1 MLKALAIPPTSNNS
15 SFGVANA
22 RRARGTEFLGEGAF
36 GEVFQL
42 KHRGEDVAIKF
53 PRHHNDMLTE
63 VAALASVPPH
73 ESIVQLLDVHRVGD
87 AVGLIF
93 PLYEATLKKM
103 TARDAPSLHPA
114 ECQFVARALSQALG
128 HMHDHGVLHCDV
140 KPANVLV
147 SGPGLGV
154 AATDYTDSAACQV
167 LAGQLRDLPS
177 RLRVVLADLGAA
189 LPADPW
195 QRVGD
200 SNVVPLWYRSPEL
213 LLGDQDFG
221 KGVDAWSLG
230 CVLAE
235 LLRRRPLFRNSLGRT
250 RRRCSE
256 RSSQHLGR
264 LRRVGR

>member
-1 MLKALAIPPTSNNS
+1 MLKALAIHPTSNNG

-22 RRARGTEFLGEGAF
+22 RRARATESLGEGAF
-36 GEVFQL
+36 GQVFRL

-53 PRHHNDMLTE
+53 LRHHNDMLTE

-87 AVGLIF
+87 RVGLIF

-147 SGPGLGV
+147 RGPGLGV
-154 AATDYTDSAACQV
+154 AATDYTDSAAC
-167 LAGQLRDLPS
+167 RHCS
-177 RLRVVLADLGAA
+177 RIRGRARV
-189 LPADPW
+189 W
-195 QRVGD
+195 
-200 SNVVPLWYRSPEL
+200 
-213 LLGDQDFG
+213 
-221 KGVDAWSLG
+221 
-230 CVLAE
+230 
-235 LLRRRPLFRNSLGRT
+235 
-250 RRRCSE
+250 
-256 RSSQHLGR
+256 
-264 LRRVGR
+264 